1 MDNNAMNDDQYY
13 ESNNTPAGSVKV
25 IIKGDEYIV
34 RVMKP
39 ASSASLNEL
48 QISLKRNREML
59 KESYLAMHETC
70 RDDYFKRVEKKHV
83 DYFSPTQ
90 NALVARA
97 NIDLLI
103 PLINVKGGVAA
114 YTGKLEGL
122 PLEKHIAKLRDKAI
136 SNIQEEG
143 TKSRIGSFLII
154 MGVIALTTLILLL
167 FF

>member
-1 MDNNAMNDDQYY
+1 MNDDQYY

-70 RDDYFKRVEKKHV
+70 RDDFFKRVEKKHV

-122 PLEKHIAKLRDKAI
+122 PLEKHIAKLRDKAV

>member
-59 KESYLAMHETC
+59 KDSYLAMHETC
-70 RDDYFKRVEKKHV
+70 RDDFFKRVEKKHV

>member
-1 MDNNAMNDDQYY
+1 MSDENDYD
-13 ESNNTPAGSVKV
+13 SSVTPSGSFKLR
-25 IIKGDEYIV
+25 ITGDEYLV

-39 ASSASLNEL
+39 ASGASLNEL
-48 QISLKRNREML
+48 QLSLRRNREML
-59 KESYLAMHETC
+59 KESYQAMHETC
-70 RDDYFKRVEKKHV
+70 RDDFFKRVEKKHV

-114 YTGKLEGL
+114 YKGKLEGL
-122 PLEKHIAKLRDKAI
+122 PIEKHIEKLRNKAA
-136 SNIQEEG
+136 SNVREEE
-143 TKSRIGSFLII
+143 TKSRIGSFVLI
-154 MGVIALTTLILLL
+154 MLVVALATAILLV

>member
-1 MDNNAMNDDQYY
+1 MNTSMDDQHYID
-13 ESNNTPAGSVKV
+13 SQSAPAGSIKV
-25 IIKGDEYIV
+25 NIKGDEYLV

-48 QISLKRNREML
+48 QISLKRNRDML
-59 KESYLAMHETC
+59 AESYLAMHETC
-70 RDDYFKRVEKKHV
+70 RDDYFKRLEKKNV

-103 PLINVKGGVAA
+103 PLINVRGGVAS
-114 YTGKLEGL
+114 YKGKLEGL
-122 PLEKHIAKLRDKAI
+122 PLEKHITKLREKATKKI
-136 SNIQEEG
+136 KEEG
-143 TKSRIGSFLII
+143 TKTRIGSFFII
-154 MGVIALTTLILLL
+154 MGVVAITTLILLL

>member
-1 MDNNAMNDDQYY
+1 MNDEQHYETNNAP
-13 ESNNTPAGSVKV
+13 TGTVKV
-25 IIKGDEYIV
+25 NIKGDEYLV

-39 ASSASLNEL
+39 SNSASLNEL

-59 KESYLAMHETC
+59 KESSLAMRETC
-70 RDDYFKRVEKKHV
+70 RDDFFKRVEKKYI

-114 YTGKLEGL
+114 YKGKLEGL
-122 PLEKHIAKLRDKAI
+122 TIEKHISKLRDKAVQSI
-136 SNIQEEG
+136 NEEG
-143 TKSRIGSFLII
+143 TKTRINSFLII
-154 MGVIALTTLILLL
+154 MGVIVLTTLILLL

>member
-1 MDNNAMNDDQYY
+1 MSDEQQYY
-13 ESNNTPAGSVKV
+13 ETNNAPAGSVKV
-25 IIKGDEYIV
+25 NIKGEEYLV

-39 ASSASLNEL
+39 ANSASLNEL
-48 QISLKRNREML
+48 QLSLTRNREML

-70 RDDYFKRVEKKHV
+70 RDDIFKRVEKKYV

-114 YTGKLEGL
+114 YKGKLEGL
-122 PLEKHIAKLRDKAI
+122 PIEKHISKLRDKARE
-136 SNIQEEG
+136 NIEEEG
-143 TKSRIGSFLII
+143 TKTRLGSFFII
-154 MGVIALTTLILLL
+154 MGVIALTTLILL
-167 FF
+167 FFF

>member
-1 MDNNAMNDDQYY
+1 MSEEQNYHSNY
-13 ESNNTPAGSVKV
+13 ESNQTPAGSLKV
-25 IIKGDEYIV
+25 NIEGEEYIV

-39 ASSASLNEL
+39 SNSASLNEL
-48 QISLKRNREML
+48 QLSLTRNREML

-70 RDDYFKRVEKKHV
+70 RDDFFKRVEKKYV

-103 PLINVKGGVAA
+103 PLINVKGGIAS
-114 YTGKLEGL
+114 YKGKLEGL
-122 PLEKHIAKLRDKAI
+122 PIEKHISKLRSKAI
-136 SNIQEEG
+136 DNIREEG
-143 TKSRIGSFLII
+143 TKSRIGSFFII
-154 MGVIALTTLILLL
+154 MGVIALATLILLI

>member
-1 MDNNAMNDDQYY
+1 MDEEHYY
-13 ESNNTPAGSVKV
+13 ESNNAPAGSVKV
-25 IIKGDEYIV
+25 NIKGEDYLV

-39 ASSASLNEL
+39 ANSASLNEL
-48 QISLKRNREML
+48 QISLKRNRDML

-70 RDDYFKRVEKKHV
+70 RDDFFKRVDKKHV

-103 PLINVKGGVAA
+103 PLINVKGGVAS
-114 YTGKLEGL
+114 YKGKLEGL
-122 PLEKHIAKLRDKAI
+122 PIEKHITKLRNKAVD
-136 SNIQEEG
+136 NIKEES

-154 MGVIALTTLILLL
+154 MGVIVLTTLILLL

>member
-1 MDNNAMNDDQYY
+1 MSDDPYY
-13 ESNNTPAGSVKV
+13 ESANAPAGTVKV
-25 IIKGDEYIV
+25 NIKGEDYLV

-39 ASSASLNEL
+39 ANSASLNEL

-70 RDDYFKRVEKKHV
+70 RDDFFKRVEKKDV

-103 PLINVKGGVAA
+103 PLINVKGGIAA
-114 YTGKLEGL
+114 YKGKLEGL
-122 PLEKHIAKLRDKAI
+122 PIEKHISKLRQKAI
-136 SNIQEEG
+136 DNIKEEN
-143 TKSRIGSFLII
+143 TKTRIGSFFII
-154 MGVIALTTLILLL
+154 MAVIALATLILLI

>member
-1 MDNNAMNDDQYY
+1 MSEDDYD
-13 ESNNTPAGSVKV
+13 SGFAPAGSFKLR
-25 IIKGDEYIV
+25 IKGDDYLV

-39 ASSASLNEL
+39 AASSSLTEL
-48 QISLKRNREML
+48 QLSLTRNREML
-59 KESYLAMHETC
+59 KQSYESMHETC
-70 RDDYFKRVEKKHV
+70 RDDFLKRVEKKHV

-114 YTGKLEGL
+114 YKGKLEGL
-122 PLEKHIAKLRDKAI
+122 PIEKHIEKLRDKAA
-136 SNIQEEG
+136 SNVREEE
-143 TKSRIGSFLII
+143 TKSRIGSFVLI
-154 MGVIALTTLILLL
+154 MLVVALATAILLV

>member
-1 MDNNAMNDDQYY
+1 MTEEHY
-13 ESNNTPAGSVKV
+13 ESINTPAGSVKV
-25 IIKGDEYIV
+25 LIKGDEYLV

-59 KESYLAMHETC
+59 KESYLAMHEAC
-70 RDDYFKRVEKKHV
+70 RDEAFKRVDAKHI
-83 DYFSPTQ
+83 DFFSPTQ

-114 YTGKLEGL
+114 YEGKLEGL
-122 PLEKHIAKLRDKAI
+122 PIEKHITKLRTKAMD
-136 SNIQEEG
+136 NIKEEG
-143 TKSRIGSFLII
+143 TKSRIGSFLFI

>member
-1 MDNNAMNDDQYY
+1 MSEEEEFY
-13 ESNNTPAGSVKV
+13 ESNNAPAGSVKV
-25 IIKGDEYIV
+25 HIKGQDYLV

-39 ASSASLNEL
+39 ANSASLNEL
-48 QISLKRNREML
+48 QLSLTRNREML

-70 RDDYFKRVEKKHV
+70 RDDFFKRVEKKHV

-103 PLINVKGGVAA
+103 PLINVKGGIAS
-114 YTGKLEGL
+114 YKGKLEGL
-122 PLEKHIAKLRDKAI
+122 PIEKHISKLRDKAVD
-136 SNIQEEG
+136 NIREEG
-143 TKSRIGSFLII
+143 TKSRVGSFLII
-154 MGVIALTTLILLL
+154 MGVIVLTTLILLL